1 MKYKKM
7 LIAAVSLGLMVF
19 LLAMNGYRQHGEH
32 LASRIAPEIIR
43 FHVRANSDSKKDQE
57 LKLQVRDYLLNTIYD
72 DLGSSASKEEIK
84 DYILR
89 KKTDLERLSDTFIEA
104 QGFEYKTSIEISN
117 QYFPEKTYGDMTF
130 PNGEY
135 EAVTVAIGSGT
146 GHNWWCVLYPP
157 LCFTD
162 AVYAEVPDTSK
173 NTLKNLLAPED
184 YSELVRG
191 DVEVRF
197 KVLEWLGI
205 EL

>member
-7 LIAAVSLGLMVF
+7 LIAAISLGLMVF
-19 LLAMNGYRQHGEH
+19 LLAMNGYRQNGEH

-43 FHVRANSDSKKDQE
+43 FHVRANSDSKKDQD

-84 DYILR
+84 NYILQ
-89 KKTDLERLSDTFIEA
+89 KKTDLEALSDTFIEA
-104 QGFEYKTSIEISN
+104 QGFDYKTAIEISN

-130 PNGEY
+130 PNGDY
-135 EAVTVAIGSGT
+135 EAVTVAIGSGK

-162 AVYAEVPDTSK
+162 AVYAEVPDSSK
-173 NTLKNLLAPED
+173 DTLKNLLAPED
-184 YSELVRG
+184 YSELVKG

-205 EL
+205 Q